1 MSGKI
6 ITLFCYIY
14 RRNDEPS
21 HKRVFQVE
29 IDNTKSV
36 DKLKEVIKA
45 KKPSVFGHVEA
56 DNLRLWNVEIPS
68 KNNAVFK
75 ERLAAYIKNDHKLDE
90 DMTPSD
96 ELCDVF
102 PDRLPKNSV
111 HIIIREPS
119 NADEE
124 AEEKEEEMKDMFKHI
139 IITVNKRG
147 FFQAEDE
154 SLNKIAMWTGALPDF
169 VKHVDDRLK
178 VTRNLPVRDQIAL
191 LKEFDLNPNYDFG
204 LGYHLT
210 PLAQEERHGEELSEL
225 SHVMASTGR
234 HGGIEK
240 WEKSLETAACSRFFF
255 PLADYIAKSLETGQ
269 SVEGLFGTQSWP
281 WNMLIRVKDEGE
293 DAYTYLP
300 KSDFSLWKR
309 QFPILLC
316 EIHSKGSN
324 DRIRLLLQAAYC
336 VRLANFQLQAENED
350 PKANQFVLVAIY
362 VDEEFKAH
370 LHLFFEAEK
379 VKELPRRSNRK
390 GMKSRTNAM
399 ASTSVNGL
407 LAPPIFY
414 TEEVFRLYHAP
425 DQADERLLFISRLYN
440 IFEWLGSLTLPKE
453 QPKNYIGAI
462 KVLGKGTFLK
472 TNTSRGRTNSTREG
486 NKGKDKDK
494 DKGKGGNADA
504 GNGKVRGREAGMSAF
519 QADKYQLVSTGEP
532 LHQQQENIYRV
543 QRIGDKSKTTYIAKR
558 LHADLKELKI
568 FQALEAVERR
578 CENIIRLVDTIE
590 SSVGK
595 CIVLPRLKCIGDE
608 LFRGSVGGAL
618 RGHYIDLSRDLARG
632 ITFLH
637 DRNIAH
643 LDIKPD
649 NLVYTSEY
657 RLQIID
663 FDTSV
668 WVESEDEKIEGYIG
682 SEGWMAP
689 EIGLRGGENF
699 SYSPIRADRYSCGR
713 VFMHFATVHE
723 YYDEGLFLF
732 AVRLTMDNPYKR
744 PQLREWCE
752 PASRSEDGENSDS
765 ETLVTEAEESESK
778 VQMNEE
784 SVKRSWKRPCN
795 DIGMLSA
802 ANLVY

>member
-21 HKRVFQVE
+21 HKRVFSVE

-36 DKLKEVIKA
+36 DKLKKVIKA
-45 KKPSVFGHVEA
+45 ETKDIFDHLPAF
-56 DNLRLWNVEIPS
+56 DLRLWNVEIPS

-102 PDRLPKNSV
+102 PDRLPKNTV

-147 FFQAEDE
+147 VFQAEDE
-154 SLNKIAMWTGALPDF
+154 SLNSIAMWTGALPDF

-234 HGGIEK
+234 HGGIKK

-255 PLADYIAKSLETGQ
+255 PLADYIAKTLETGQ

-336 VRLANFQLQAENED
+336 VRLANFQLQVENED

-379 VKELPRRSNRK
+379 VKELPRPPRRK
-390 GMKSRTNAM
+390 GMRSTTNAT

-414 TEEVFRLYHAP
+414 TEEVFRLNHAP

-440 IFEWLGSLTLPKE
+440 IFEWLGLLTIPKE
-453 QPKNYIGAI
+453 QPEDYVG
-462 KVLGKGTFLK
+462 
-472 TNTSRGRTNSTREG
+472 TNSTREG
-486 NKGKDKDK
+486 NKG
-494 DKGKGGNADA
+494 KGKGGNADA
-504 GNGKVRGREAGMSAF
+504 GNGKVRGRAAEMSAF

-532 LHQQQENIYRV
+532 LRQQQENIYRV
-543 QRIGDKSKTTYIAKR
+543 QRVGDESKTTYIAKR

-568 FQALEAVERR
+568 LQALEAVERR
-578 CENIIRLVDTIE
+578 CENIIRL
-590 SSVGK
+590 
-595 CIVLPRLKCIGDE
+595 CIGDE

-618 RGHYIDLSRDLARG
+618 RGHYINLSRDLARG

-668 WVESEDEKIEGYIG
+668 WVESEDEKIKGYIG

-723 YYDEGLFLF
+723 DYDEGLCLF
-732 AVRLTMDNPYKR
+732 ASRLTVDNPYER

-752 PASRSEDGENSDS
+752 PASRSEDGENNSDS
-765 ETLVTEAEESESK
+765 ETLVTEAEEIL
-778 VQMNEE
+778 Q
-784 SVKRSWKRPCN
+784 
-795 DIGMLSA
+795 
-802 ANLVY
+802 